1 MILYSIVLTPYLP
14 ADNLHALIGK
24 LCNCRTLGLIYSTNV
39 MRPMTTHMM
48 LTM

>member
-1 MILYSIVLTPYLP
+1 MLCSIVCTSYLP

-24 LCNCRTLGLIYSTNV
+24 LCSCRTLGLIYITNV